1 MKAISKHVK
10 AQSHAL
16 PASPAFVDEILA
28 LAAHQP
34 RAEFFP
40 RLHQMM
46 RERIGAQAFAAAA
59 AGAPT
64 DFSSRNYYR
73 AGFADGDGPGIRL
86 EPSIVFEALL
96 ADTSVVRAL
105 PSGGSLI
112 VAPISADGT
121 GRAYLAVGS
130 PRDDAFG
137 SQELEFVEAA
147 AKIASLVLVAL
158 AAADTAD
165 ARSEEVRMLLATAR
179 ALASERDLQRLF
191 ERFHELV
198 ATIMDGDTF
207 YIALGSYDTRK
218 MEYPYAVEQNKRIE
232 FTSTDIDAT
241 VAGYVFKE
249 GQSFLLNET
258 KDWKQLSMG
267 YLIEGLE
274 VTSAI
279 FAPMRI
285 GERTIGVIS
294 VQSVQPHAYT
304 ERDRDLLVAI
314 AEQAAIAVENSQYL
328 QRAERRAIELKSLAD
343 VARALAAQMGLKTLY
358 RTVCR
363 EVRRVVDA
371 PVFYVALVAEDQ
383 LVMQYA
389 IEGAIELDIPPYSFE
404 QSVSERVIRSNE
416 PVVLHTS
423 PDPYKPLYQSG
434 RVVRSLVI
442 VPLRLMN
449 RVIGVMA
456 CQSYSEH
463 AYEPANVD
471 LLTSIAEQLA
481 LAVQNAQLYNEAK
494 IRADLDPL
502 TNLFH
507 HRYLKTRLE
516 EEVDRSRH
524 VGQPLS
530 VLMLDIDRFKLFNDT
545 YGHLAG
551 DELLK
556 RTAAL
561 LTRECRSSDI
571 VGRYGGDEFM
581 AILPDAD
588 RNRAANIADR
598 IAEKVLSLQVEV
610 PDDRPIGIHCS
621 IGVASYPIDAK
632 TSEELIHRADQRLYQ
647 SKRSGRMQRV
657 GATQMRLI
665 GDFSPVS
672 ELIAALLARDPA
684 TRAHLEHVN
693 YVAAQFARMLGLSE
707 ANTNSLL
714 LASVLHD
721 VGKIAIPDKVL
732 RKPGRLT
739 DGEYALARKH
749 PELGALLIAHHP
761 GFEDASIAV
770 RHHHEWFDGT
780 GYPDGRRGEQIPLLA
795 RIVSIID
802 AYSAMTVD
810 RPYHRSRT
818 TDEAVAE
825 LRRCAGTQFDP
836 KLVERFATLVERGGV
851 R

>member
-1 MKAISKHVK
+1 MRDEDLK
-10 AQSHAL
+10 AQPKPTSASTSHI
-16 PASPAFVDEILA
+16 DEILM
-28 LAAHQP
+28 LAARQP
-34 RAEFFP
+34 RGEFFS
-40 RLHQMM
+40 RLLAMM
-46 RERIGAQAFAAAA
+46 GERVGATALTAATAGSPNGAIGRIFYQSALGEDARLLARVE
-59 AGAPT
+59 PT
-64 DFSSRNYYR
+64 HV
-73 AGFADGDGPGIRL
+73 A
-86 EPSIVFEALL
+86 EALL
-96 ADTSVVRAL
+96 SDASIVRKL
-105 PSGGSLI
+105 SGGGSVI
-112 VAPISADGT
+112 VTPIAADSV
-121 GRAYLAVGS
+121 GRAYLAVAS
-130 PRDDAFG
+130 RRDDAFG
-137 SQELEFVEAA
+137 PVQIEFVEAA
-147 AKIASLVLVAL
+147 AMVSALVIAAL

-165 ARSEEVRMLLATAR
+165 ARGEEVRMLLATAR

-207 YIALGSYDTRK
+207 YIALGSRETGK
-218 MEYPYAVEQNKRIE
+218 MEYSYAVEQNRRIE

-249 GQSFLLNET
+249 GQSFLLNEPG
-258 KDWKQLSMG
+258 DWKQLSMG

-274 VTSAI
+274 VVSAI

-294 VQSVQPHAYT
+294 VQSLQAHAYT

-343 VARALAAQMGLKTLY
+343 VARALAAQLGLKTLY

-371 PVFYVALVAEDQ
+371 PVFYVALVAEDK

-389 IEGAIELDIPPYSFE
+389 IEGAVELDIPPYSFE

-416 PVVLHTS
+416 PVVLHTT

-434 RVVRSLVI
+434 QVVRSLVI

-456 CQSYSEH
+456 CQSYREH

-494 IRADLDPL
+494 NRADLDPL
-502 TNLFH
+502 TNLYH

-516 EEVDRSRH
+516 EEIDRSRH
-524 VGQPLS
+524 VGEPLS

-551 DELLK
+551 DDLLK
-556 RTAAL
+556 RIAAL
-561 LTRECRSSDI
+561 LSRECRVTDV

-588 RNRAANIADR
+588 RNRAGNIADR
-598 IAEKVLSLQVEV
+598 ITDKLLGMQIEV
-610 PDDRPIGIHCS
+610 PDERPIGVHCS
-621 IGVASYPIDAK
+621 IGVASYPVDAK
-632 TSEELIHRADQRLYQ
+632 LSEELIHRADQRLYH

-693 YVAAQFARMLGLSE
+693 YVASQFARMLGLSE
-707 ANTNSLL
+707 ADTNSLL

-739 DGEYALARKH
+739 GAEYALARKH
-749 PELGALLIAHHP
+749 PELGATLIEHHS

-780 GYPDGRRGEQIPLLA
+780 GYPDGLGAEKIPFLA
-795 RIVSIID
+795 RIVSLID

-810 RPYHRSRT
+810 RPYHRSRGPT
-818 TDEAVAE
+818 EAIAE

-836 KLVERFATLVERGGV
+836 DLVDKFATLVERGDV